1 MGSALWSDGRVR
13 AATGP
18 SREHRTQELGLE
30 PRVASP
36 GSPIYAPG
44 MDRSRLAVRLPLRL
58 SAVAFL
64 SLALLAAGC
73 SGSEGDAAAPV
84 DDIAIEPAD
93 TEAPADDSAADTST
107 ASEDAG
113 SDTT

>member
-1 MGSALWSDGRVR
+1 
-13 AATGP
+13 
-18 SREHRTQELGLE
+18 
-30 PRVASP
+30 
-36 GSPIYAPG
+36 
-44 MDRSRLAVRLPLRL
+44 
-58 SAVAFL
+58 VAFL